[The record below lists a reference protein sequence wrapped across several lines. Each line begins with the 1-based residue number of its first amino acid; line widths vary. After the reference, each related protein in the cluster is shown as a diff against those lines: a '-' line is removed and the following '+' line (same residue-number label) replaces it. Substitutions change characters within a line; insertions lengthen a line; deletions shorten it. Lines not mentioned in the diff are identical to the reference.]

1 MPTTRVKVGVHPF
14 LAYTE
19 LSTLLCV
26 PGDDCSSHISLS
38 RGTSILWAVSTGAGL
53 QNICCSL
60 SSLALYN
67 VRCRLQPYIY
77 EVSNMSN
84 NPASLEGRAAW
95 PLGNAIP
102 MICRLLIQA
111 AFINGLQHAS
121 VPPKDLTSSLSVH

>member
-14 LAYTE
+14 LAYTD

-26 PGDDCSSHISLS
+26 PGANCSSHISLS
-38 RGTSILWAVSTGAGL
+38 QGMRILWAVSTGAGL

-60 SSLALYN
+60 SSLALCN
-67 VRCRLQPYIY
+67 ICCRLQPYIY

-102 MICRLLIQA
+102 TICRLLIQA